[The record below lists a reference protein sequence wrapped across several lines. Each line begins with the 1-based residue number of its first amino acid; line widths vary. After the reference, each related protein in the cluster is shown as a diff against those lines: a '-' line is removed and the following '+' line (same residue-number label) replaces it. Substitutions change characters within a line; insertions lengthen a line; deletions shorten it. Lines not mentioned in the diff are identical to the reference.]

1 MANSEQL
8 EASEKELHGEKVE
21 KQEEVVSVELPAPKG
36 WKKKFTPRKSGT
48 PKRNEIVFISPT
60 GEEIKNKRQLDQ
72 FLKAHP
78 GEPPSSEFDWGTA
91 GDTPRRSA
99 RIIEKVKATETP
111 EKEPPKK
118 RERKSSEKKSAKE
131 KKESNEEEENADA
144 AAEKV
149 KTDVDVEMTDA
160 GDEEHKDEDGSEKD
174 VKENNVETVAAQNSI
189 EENDKKDPPAADM
202 QIGENKVAETPETLS
217 ESNGQD
223 SINEV
228 SFDMKQDEVRT
239 DNSQPVLKEKTDS
252 EAPETLSESNGQDSI
267 NEASS
272 DMKQG
277 EVPKNNSQPVLEEK
291 TDSEAPSLPLDK
303 ASTKEDESAAA
314 VTSDKEAPSNKVEE
328 LPDSAHQNDRQEE
341 SGPREANGSNEETQH
356 QPKSPFDP
364 RTCSLI

>member
-1 MANSEQL
+1 MDPDDFSL
-8 EASEKELHGEKVE
+8 SYSKIDCLGVT
-21 KQEEVVSVELPAPKG
+21 EVRQGLDISKR
-36 WKKKFTPRKSGT
+36 FTPRKSGT

-78 GEPPSSEFDWGTA
+78 GEPPSSEFDWGT

-111 EKEPPKK
+111 EKEPPTK

-131 KKESNEEEENADA
+131 KKESNEEDEVPNEEENADA

-189 EENDKKDPPAADM
+189 EENDKKDPPAADT

-223 SINEV
+223 T
-228 SFDMKQDEVRT
+228 KQDEVPT
-239 DNSQPVLKEKTDS
+239 DNSQPLLKEKTAS

-277 EVPKNNSQPVLEEK
+277 EVLKNNSQPVLEEK

-314 VTSDKEAPSNKVEE
+314 VTSDKEAPSNRVEE
-328 LPDSAHQNDRQEE
+328 LPDSAHQNDRREE
-341 SGPREANGSNEETQH
+341 SGPRETNGSNEETQH